1 MKHVILTLSLLA
13 FVGCKDSKSQDTK
26 TESVEHSA
34 AIHNDHEGH
43 DASGVYANA
52 WVNEIQK
59 DNGEKWQAD
68 DTTNEGVK
76 NLENIINSV
85 TPSTLEEFHKLAE
98 QLNEQKN
105 FLVKNCTMKG
115 ASHDNLHVWLHPLIE
130 KINALLK
137 TETVEDA
144 AKITN
149 SIEENINAYSDYF
162 K

>member
-34 AIHNDHEGH
+34 EIHNDHEGH

>member
-34 AIHNDHEGH
+34 EIHNDHEGH

-76 NLENIINSV
+76 NLENTINSV

>member
-59 DNGEKWQAD
+59 DILFKEYNEAKYVILEICSQKIDSFFWQFGKLLERCGE
-68 DTTNEGVK
+68 
-76 NLENIINSV
+76 
-85 TPSTLEEFHKLAE
+85 
-98 QLNEQKN
+98 
-105 FLVKNCTMKG
+105 
-115 ASHDNLHVWLHPLIE
+115 
-130 KINALLK
+130 
-137 TETVEDA
+137 VEDFEPL
-144 AKITN
+144 TH
-149 SIEENINAYSDYF
+149 SPTLR
-162 K
+162 

>member
-1 MKHVILTLSLLA
+1 MKNVIITIGLLA
-13 FVGCKDSKSQDTK
+13 LVGCKDSKSQDTK

-34 AIHNDHEGH
+34 EIHNDHEGH

-76 NLENIINSV
+76 NLENTINSV

-144 AKITN
+144 AKI
-149 SIEENINAYSDYF
+149 
-162 K
+162 